1 MSCEKNAGDGFLAT
15 LGSESSLRQVLVGA
29 VVLSTAS
36 AWLVKKKYQ
45 RKMPIQH
52 HQRDRLPPQP
62 LMVAPQWRMCWMI
75 RSIEW
80 RLAWGLFGKRQHINW
95 RLHSGHI
102 SWSYKLAISNLLLFT
117 GFCAHDSTNGC
128 DFCFPF
134 CFKNRFVSKS
144 KVQNRYHYHSIRVV

>member
-36 AWLVKKKYQ
+36 AWLVKENYQ

-75 RSIEW
+75 RSIE
-80 RLAWGLFGKRQHINW
+80 
-95 RLHSGHI
+95 
-102 SWSYKLAISNLLLFT
+102 
-117 GFCAHDSTNGC
+117 
-128 DFCFPF
+128 
-134 CFKNRFVSKS
+134 
-144 KVQNRYHYHSIRVV
+144 